1 MKSFVSFSTRFSSS
15 IAALLIS
22 LACGPNCL
30 GQPSATPR
38 HEVWRTDGPVHATAA
53 YEGILYLGGNF
64 RYVGPGSGAAGVVSL
79 ADAQSALGFPVL
91 NGTVSAVVPDGA
103 DGWFVGGSFTT
114 VEDRPRTNL
123 VHLRNDL
130 SLNPNWKPNP
140 DGGCATL
147 TLHGRTLY
155 VGGAFGRIG
164 GQARSGVAA
173 LDAATGAVSAEWN
186 PNVSGSVVALQ
197 ISGDRV
203 YLGGDFRRVGGQT
216 RNRIASVEL
225 ASGKVTDWNPNALAS
240 VEALAIA
247 GEIVYAGGTFTTIGG
262 KPRNRIAALDANT
275 GVALDW
281 NPNADG
287 AVEALLLDG
296 LTVYVGGSFTSI
308 GGFNRNRLAALDAD
322 TGLANSWDPGAN
334 GTVFALARLNTR
346 LFVGGAFTSVGGETR
361 TALAAFDTA
370 TGGALPWIPRISG
383 LTPAVEPAVYALG
396 LDGESVGFGGKLA
409 SSGGSPR
416 NNLAAID
423 AQSGRLLPWNPIS
436 SGVVNA
442 LVATS
447 DRVYIGGTFTNIGR
461 AVRHHIAAVDAET
474 GDLLDW
480 DPHVIGRNA
489 TVSALAMD
497 ANNLYVGG
505 SFTNI
510 SGETRMSIAALDLNT
525 GAAKGWDPG
534 ATTSSRGP
542 GSVRALLL
550 VGDVLYAGGEFAN
563 FGGQPRA
570 SIAAV
575 HTTADRALDW
585 NPGAND
591 DVSCLG
597 WSGGNVFVGGAFT
610 RIGGQTRNRIA
621 ALDDLAGTASVWNPD
636 AVGRTAS
643 VNCME
648 THGERL
654 YAGGSYT
661 GLGGEFRNQLA
672 SLNITGAKAT
682 DWNPNP
688 NGLVRCMVV
697 TADTVYVGGDFT
709 QVGGRSQAYLAAFSL
724 APVFAIN
731 TLGMP
736 NATTFSMEFTSGDGA
751 GLILQASPDLKT
763 WETIGTP
770 ALLNKTVEFSDTEAD
785 LFPRR
790 FYRVLLT
797 PP

>member
-1 MKSFVSFSTRFSSS
+1 M
-15 IAALLIS
+15 
-22 LACGPNCL
+22 
-30 GQPSATPR
+30 
-38 HEVWRTDGPVHATAA
+38 WRTDGPVHAIAA
-53 YEGILYLGGNF
+53 YEGTLYLGGNF
-64 RYVGPGSGAAGVVSL
+64 RYVGPGSGTAGVVSM
-79 ADAQSALGFPVL
+79 ADAQSSLGFPVL
-91 NGTVSAVVPDGA
+91 NGTVSAIVPDGA
-103 DGWFVGGSFTT
+103 GGWFVGGSFTT

-123 VHLRNDL
+123 VHIRSDL
-130 SLNPNWKPNP
+130 SLNPSWKPNP
-140 DGGCATL
+140 DGACAALLLHDQTL
-147 TLHGRTLY
+147 F

-164 GQARSGVAA
+164 GQVRNAVAS
-173 LDAATGAVSAEWN
+173 LDAATGAVSGWN
-186 PNVSGSVVALQ
+186 PNVSGSVATLQ
-197 ISGDRV
+197 IAGDRI
-203 YLGGDFRRVGGQT
+203 YLGGEFRRVGGQT

-225 ASGKVTDWNPNALAS
+225 ESGKVTDWNPNALAS
-240 VEALAIA
+240 VKALAVA
-247 GEIVYAGGTFTTIGG
+247 GEVVYAGGTFATIGG
-262 KPRNRIAALDANT
+262 KPRNRIAALDSNT
-275 GVALDW
+275 GLALDW

-287 AVEALLLDG
+287 AVETLLVDG
-296 LTVYVGGSFTSI
+296 LTIYAGGAFTSI
-308 GGFNRNRLAALDAD
+308 GGVNRSRLAALDAD
-322 TGLANSWDPGAN
+322 TALATPWDPGAN
-334 GTVFALARLNTR
+334 KTVFSLAQLNTR
-346 LFVGGAFTSVGGETR
+346 LFVGGAFTSIGGETR
-361 TALAAFDTA
+361 TALAAFDTV
-370 TGGALPWIPRISG
+370 TGGALPWIPQISG
-383 LTPAVEPAVYALG
+383 LTPALEPTVYALG
-396 LDGESVGFGGKLA
+396 LDPESVGFGGKLA

-423 AQSGRLLPWNPIS
+423 ARSGRLLPWNPIS
-436 SGVVNA
+436 SGVVSA
-442 LVATS
+442 LAATR
-447 DRVYIGGTFTNIGR
+447 DRIYIGGTFTNIGR
-461 AVRHHIAAVDAET
+461 GVRHHIAAVDPVN
-474 GDLLDW
+474 GQLQDW

-489 TVSALAMD
+489 AVSALAMD

-510 SGETRMSIAALDLNT
+510 SGETRVSIAALDLNT
-525 GAAKGWDPG
+525 GAAKDWDPG
-534 ATTSSRGP
+534 ATTSARGP

-575 HTTADRALDW
+575 QTTADRVLDW

-591 DVSCLG
+591 DVLCLG

-621 ALDDLAGTASVWNPD
+621 ALDDLTGTASVWNPD

-643 VNCME
+643 VNCMG

-682 DWNPNP
+682 DWNPNL
-688 NGLVRCMVV
+688 NGLVRSMVV
-697 TADTVYVGGDFT
+697 TADTAYVGGDFT
-709 QVGGRSQAYLAAFSL
+709 QVGGRSHAYFAAFSL
-724 APVFAIN
+724 APLFAISP
-731 TLGMP
+731 LGMTDE
-736 NATTFSMEFTSGDGA
+736 TTFSMQFSSGDGA
-751 GLILQASPDLKT
+751 GLILQASPDLQT

-770 ALLNKTVEFSDTEAD
+770 AMLNKTVEFSDTEAD